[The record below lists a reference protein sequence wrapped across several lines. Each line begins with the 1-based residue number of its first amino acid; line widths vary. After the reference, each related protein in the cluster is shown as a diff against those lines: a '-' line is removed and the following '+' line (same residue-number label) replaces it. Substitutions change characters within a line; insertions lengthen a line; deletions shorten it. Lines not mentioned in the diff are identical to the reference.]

1 MTNEEKEIFKK
12 ELNEKLDLRLDFA
25 KAFGKL
31 DFLAECDL
39 GSETRNETIV
49 NLRSQLL
56 NIKDQVN
63 YLLTMNNSQ

>member
-25 KAFGKL
+25 RAFGKL
-31 DFLAECDL
+31 DFLTECDL
-39 GSETRNETIV
+39 GSETRNETII

-56 NIKDQVN
+56 NIQDQVD
-63 YLLTMNNSQ
+63 YLLSKK